1 MPRTPARAAAGV
13 AGALA
18 ALLLL
23 ATGCGTA
30 APASPPVAPTP
41 SFAAPAASGTAAG
54 GTGAAGG
61 PSPTGATA
69 APAPSATDV
78 ELRVRVSGG
87 QVSGPAG
94 RPVVPLGRAV
104 VLTVE
109 ADVSDEVHVHGYD
122 LHGDAAPGRPV
133 TIRFTADIPGQF
145 EVELEDAH
153 LRLLRFEVR

>member
-1 MPRTPARAAAGV
+1 MPRTPARTAAVGT
-13 AGALA
+13 AGALTA
-18 ALLLL
+18 LLL

-30 APASPPVAPTP
+30 APAAPPATPAPP
-41 SFAAPAASGTAAG
+41 SAAAPASN
-54 GTGAAGG
+54 GTGAADG
-61 PSPTGATA
+61 PSPAGATA
-69 APAPSATDV
+69 APAASPTDV

-133 TIRFTADIPGQF
+133 TIRFTADIPGRF
-145 EVELEDAH
+145 EVELEEAH
-153 LRLLRFEVR
+153 LSLLRFEVR